1 MARGGRDVCPEFEQD
16 AHHLTRALDFVL
28 MNLLENGDEIVAM
41 RVFDDEQRA

>member
-1 MARGGRDVCPEFEQD
+1 MVRGRCVLNAECAYQSN
-16 AHHLTRALDFVL
+16 RALDFVV